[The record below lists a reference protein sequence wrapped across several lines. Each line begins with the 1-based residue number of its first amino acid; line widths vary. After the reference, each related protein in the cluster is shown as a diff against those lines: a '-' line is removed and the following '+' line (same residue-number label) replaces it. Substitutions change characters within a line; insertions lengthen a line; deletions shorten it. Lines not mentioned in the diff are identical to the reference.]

1 MYDHTLAIYRIVV
14 MKTRRRFFLLLKEF
28 RKSTLRIYHIPL
40 LNLFFSLSIGNKK
53 KKKITLIIH
62 KHQSFHPLKNTRKES
77 PTPPFS
83 PTLPS
88 TLLPFFASLYFPFFY
103 SIVSISTSLPHHFLC
118 FFSLISTL
126 KVFCPQPPRGSKP
139 KYFPMQRDITHRTR
153 ANSIVNVN
161 LITCRHIQFFLNPQ
175 DTQRNQCNSLYSLLL
190 Q

>member
-40 LNLFFSLSIGNKK
+40 LNLIFFFEYWKQK
-53 KKKITLIIH
+53 EKKITLIIH

-77 PTPPFS
+77 
-83 PTLPS
+83 
-88 TLLPFFASLYFPFFY
+88 
-103 SIVSISTSLPHHFLC
+103 
-118 FFSLISTL
+118 TL
-126 KVFCPQPPRGSKP
+126 KVFCPQPARGSKP

-161 LITCRHIQFFLNPQ
+161 LITCRHI
-175 DTQRNQCNSLYSLLL
+175 
-190 Q
+190 